1 MVGEVSSQYLVAGGL
16 ILGKKK
22 KKKKK
27 KGCSHDMPSFV
38 GQS

>member
-1 MVGEVSSQYLVAGGL
+1 MVGEVSSQYLGAGRL

-22 KKKKK
+22 KKKSR
-27 KGCSHDMPSFV
+27 SHDMPSFV

>member
-1 MVGEVSSQYLVAGGL
+1 MVGEVSSQYLGAGRL

-22 KKKKK
+22 KKSR
-27 KGCSHDMPSFV
+27 SHDMPSFV

>member
-1 MVGEVSSQYLVAGGL
+1 MVGEVSSQYLGAGRL

-22 KKKKK
+22 KKKKSR
-27 KGCSHDMPSFV
+27 SHDMPSFV